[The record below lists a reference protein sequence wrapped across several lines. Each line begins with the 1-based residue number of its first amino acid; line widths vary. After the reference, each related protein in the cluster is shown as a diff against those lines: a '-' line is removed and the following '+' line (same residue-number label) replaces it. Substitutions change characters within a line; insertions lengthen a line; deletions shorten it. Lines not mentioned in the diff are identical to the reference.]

1 MKKKEQEREPDLAQ
15 GGQEGEKAKRRD
27 GRLYY
32 ITVAACALVLIAAIV
47 LMAVFLS
54 PAATSETLEEPDET
68 EEPETPDDG
77 EEEEPDEDVDTEVVF
92 SLPVA
97 NATVA
102 QTYSFWYNS
111 TLNRYCLHTGLD
123 FAAEAGTEV
132 TAAYAGTVESITED
146 ILEGGKVVL
155 SHGDGL
161 YTVYASIDA
170 ASGLRVGDT
179 VGQGETI
186 GTVSAAADA
195 MGNEYNEGAHLHFE
209 VLEDGEQIDPAAY
222 LDYDEK

>member
-15 GGQEGEKAKRRD
+15 GGQEGEKAKRKH

-155 SHGDGL
+155 SHGNGL

>member
-15 GGQEGEKAKRRD
+15 GGQEGEKAKRRH

-209 VLEDGEQIDPAAY
+209 VLEDGEQSDPAAD

>member
-15 GGQEGEKAKRRD
+15 SGQEGEKAKRKH

-123 FAAEAGTEV
+123 FAAEAGTKV

>member
-15 GGQEGEKAKRRD
+15 GGQEGEKAKRKH

-161 YTVYASIDA
+161 YTVYASIEA

-179 VGQGETI
+179 IGQGETI